1 MPYSQ
6 PLWRRSRAKANK
18 AIYAVGRHTV
28 LYTLLCMLCHY
39 PTEWTV
45 MRLLLSSSALGGI
58 RSDGPS
64 SRQFWLTSQF
74 VWLLPRPSSSARMCP
89 LTVDSLRLVL
99 ECCCQNSVLCHRNIC
114 SLQLFMQEK
123 LYFFFSLSVFHAV
136 LISVR
141 PDTASLPQSAEPYG
155 KRRWAPVMSR
165 VLIFWFLTYCYSL
178 IKNPFGQSVPQYNG
192 GFWPS
197 EFKPFCLYS
206 WCFLARRAETSCLF
220 DASSVHTNVP
230 LDNGSQLIHSFLW
243 HTHTRAHTLTP
254 CNLYNSCRYGDPGP
268 VSTQIAL
275 YTEFLLNVSP
285 WGSCHCQYPGYRQY
299 QPIRCVWEPSAALQC
314 KTVKKRVKVWRERP
328 QEEHSVSQWHP
339 LHSCCSGSS
348 LLPPLWGRRRR
359 WDFLRRGCC
368 QSHNHG
374 KLPSFTR
381 SAQTQDFAHFLPAD
395 SNESPEKCGMIGK
408 AKFW

>member
-1 MPYSQ
+1 MLLDVTLCSI
-6 PLWRRSRAKANK
+6 RCCVCS
-18 AIYAVGRHTV
+18 AI
-28 LYTLLCMLCHY
+28 LQQNELSCC
-39 PTEWTV
+39 
-45 MRLLLSSSALGGI
+45 LLLSSSALGGI

-74 VWLLPRPSSSARMCP
+74 GWLLPRPSSSARMCP

-99 ECCCQNSVLCHRNIC
+99 RVLLPEPCAL
-114 SLQLFMQEK
+114 SQEH
-123 LYFFFSLSVFHAV
+123 LLTSTFHAGEIVFFFSPLSVFHAV

-141 PDTASLPQSAEPYG
+141 PDTASLPQSTEPYG

-243 HTHTRAHTLTP
+243 HTHTLALTHSHHVICITP
-254 CNLYNSCRYGDPGP
+254 ADMETRG
-268 VSTQIAL
+268 
-275 YTEFLLNVSP
+275 
-285 WGSCHCQYPGYRQY
+285 QY
-299 QPIRCVWEPSAALQC
+299 QH
-314 KTVKKRVKVWRERP
+314 K
-328 QEEHSVSQWHP
+328 
-339 LHSCCSGSS
+339 
-348 LLPPLWGRRRR
+348 
-359 WDFLRRGCC
+359 
-368 QSHNHG
+368 
-374 KLPSFTR
+374 
-381 SAQTQDFAHFLPAD
+381 
-395 SNESPEKCGMIGK
+395 
-408 AKFW
+408 